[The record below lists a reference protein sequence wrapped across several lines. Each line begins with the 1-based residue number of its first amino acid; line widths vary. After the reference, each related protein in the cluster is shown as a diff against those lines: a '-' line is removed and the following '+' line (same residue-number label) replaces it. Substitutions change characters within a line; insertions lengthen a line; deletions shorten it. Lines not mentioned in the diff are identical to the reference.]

1 MIEIKIFSGKNSENL
16 ARKIA
21 ESYGT
26 TLGEYSARTFS
37 DGEISVKFDENIR
50 GHDVFIIQS
59 TDPPADNLLELL
71 LMIDAARRA
80 SANDITVVVPYF
92 GYARQ
97 DRKDQPRVA
106 IAAKLIANLI
116 VAAGADR
123 LMTCDLHAG
132 QIQGFFD
139 FPVDHLY
146 GSAIFVPYLSTL
158 NLSDMVF
165 AAPDVG
171 SVSRARGYAK
181 YFGADIVVCDKYRK
195 RANEIISMQVI
206 GEVKDKH
213 VILVDDM
220 IDTGGTLTRAAK
232 VVLDK
237 GALSVRATC
246 THPVLSGNAYETVEN
261 SDLIELV
268 VSDSIPL
275 KGELSKIKVLT
286 LAELFAEGIKRIHNN
301 ESISSLF
308 I

>member
-26 TLGEYSARTFS
+26 ALGEYSAKTFS

-123 LMTCDLHAG
+123 LMT
-132 QIQGFFD
+132 
-139 FPVDHLY
+139 
-146 GSAIFVPYLSTL
+146 
-158 NLSDMVF
+158 
-165 AAPDVG
+165 
-171 SVSRARGYAK
+171 
-181 YFGADIVVCDKYRK
+181 
-195 RANEIISMQVI
+195 
-206 GEVKDKH
+206 
-213 VILVDDM
+213 
-220 IDTGGTLTRAAK
+220 
-232 VVLDK
+232 
-237 GALSVRATC
+237 
-246 THPVLSGNAYETVEN
+246 
-261 SDLIELV
+261 
-268 VSDSIPL
+268 
-275 KGELSKIKVLT
+275 
-286 LAELFAEGIKRIHNN
+286 
-301 ESISSLF
+301 
-308 I
+308 